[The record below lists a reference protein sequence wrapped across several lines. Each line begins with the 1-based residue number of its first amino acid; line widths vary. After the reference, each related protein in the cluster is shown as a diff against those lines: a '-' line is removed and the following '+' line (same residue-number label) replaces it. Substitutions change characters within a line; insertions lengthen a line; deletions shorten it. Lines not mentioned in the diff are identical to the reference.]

1 MVYLYEG
8 LVDSLS
14 TTIGGA
20 SSLGALALQDS
31 GHAWFSG
38 RRCSAQKYPLQ

>member
-1 MVYLYEG
+1 MVYLYDG
-8 LVDSLS
+8 LVGSLS
-14 TTIGGA
+14 TMIGGV

-38 RRCSAQKYPLQ
+38 SRCSAQKYPLQ